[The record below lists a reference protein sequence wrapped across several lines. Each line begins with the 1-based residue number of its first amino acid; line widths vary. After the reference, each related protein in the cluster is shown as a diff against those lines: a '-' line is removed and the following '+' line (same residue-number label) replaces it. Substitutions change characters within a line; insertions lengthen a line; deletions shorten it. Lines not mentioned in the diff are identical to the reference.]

1 MPGKLRNANLQ
12 AVSNRKA
19 HVKRTTWITLV
30 VLAGVACSGQRANS
44 NAARG
49 QDTLTERQRDSVL
62 ARSRIPGASGVG
74 KAMRVADST
83 SARVRA
89 SDSVRDS
96 EP

>member
-1 MPGKLRNANLQ
+1 MMVG
-12 AVSNRKA
+12 
-19 HVKRTTWITLV
+19 
-30 VLAGVACSGQRANS
+30 VLACAACGGRTAKS
-44 NAARG
+44 NAAGG

-62 ARSRIPGASGVG
+62 AKSRIPGASGVG
-74 KAMRVADST
+74 RALSAADST

>member
-1 MPGKLRNANLQ
+1 MMVG
-12 AVSNRKA
+12 
-19 HVKRTTWITLV
+19 
-30 VLAGVACSGQRANS
+30 VLACAACGGRTAKS
-44 NAARG
+44 NAAGG

-62 ARSRIPGASGVG
+62 AKSRIPGASGVG
-74 KAMRVADST
+74 RADST

>member
-1 MPGKLRNANLQ
+1 MMVG
-12 AVSNRKA
+12 
-19 HVKRTTWITLV
+19 
-30 VLAGVACSGQRANS
+30 VLACGACGGRTAKS
-44 NAARG
+44 NAAGG

-62 ARSRIPGASGVG
+62 AKSRIPGASGVG
-74 KAMRVADST
+74 RAMSAADST